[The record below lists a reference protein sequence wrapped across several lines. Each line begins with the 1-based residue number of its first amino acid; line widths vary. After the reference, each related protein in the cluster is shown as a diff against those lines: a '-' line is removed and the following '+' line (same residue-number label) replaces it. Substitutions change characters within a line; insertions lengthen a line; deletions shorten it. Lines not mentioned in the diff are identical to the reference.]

1 MPCWARLRPQTTP
14 MAETTSGTSRFGAC
28 PIGDGGTP
36 VETWTEWDHGLPPLN
51 LHDCP
56 GMTVIAPHPDDE
68 TLGLGATIATLCNAG
83 VDVQVVSVSDGGAAY
98 PGLTDSARAELEEVR
113 RAELRR
119 SLHVLGAG
127 DPIALG
133 MPDGELSQH
142 EQWLTSRIVQLLS
155 VFPAGRWCAATW
167 RGDGHPDHE
176 VVGRAAAAA
185 AARTEA
191 VLIEYPVWM
200 WHWATPGDPAVPW
213 NRARRVEL
221 TDDALNIKAIAAES
235 FSSQTRPTPDREAVL
250 PPAVLQRLLAI
261 GEVVFV

>member
-1 MPCWARLRPQTTP
+1 
-14 MAETTSGTSRFGAC
+14 
-28 PIGDGGTP
+28 
-36 VETWTEWDHGLPPLN
+36 
-51 LHDCP
+51 
-56 GMTVIAPHPDDE
+56 
-68 TLGLGATIATLCNAG
+68 
-83 VDVQVVSVSDGGAAY
+83 
-98 PGLTDSARAELEEVR
+98 
-113 RAELRR
+113 
-119 SLHVLGAG
+119 
-127 DPIALG
+127 
-133 MPDGELSQH
+133 
-142 EQWLTSRIVQLLS
+142 LLS

-221 TDDALNIKAIAAES
+221 TDDASNVKAIAAES
-235 FSSQTRPTPDREAVL
+235 FSSQTRPTADREAVL